1 MDFSAPHAGFVIASY
16 LVTFVVLLGLVL
28 ATWLRQR
35 KAREQLETLEK
46 RGSRRRRRAENNR
59 DSA

>member
-16 LVTFVVLLGLVL
+16 LVTFIVLLGLVL

-35 KAREQLETLEK
+35 RAREQLKTLEE
-46 RGSRRRRRAENNR
+46 RGSRRRRRAGKDG

>member
-16 LVTFVVLLGLVL
+16 LVTFIVLLGLVL

-35 KAREQLETLEK
+35 RAREQLKTLEE
-46 RGSRRRRRAENNR
+46 RGSRRRRRAEKDG